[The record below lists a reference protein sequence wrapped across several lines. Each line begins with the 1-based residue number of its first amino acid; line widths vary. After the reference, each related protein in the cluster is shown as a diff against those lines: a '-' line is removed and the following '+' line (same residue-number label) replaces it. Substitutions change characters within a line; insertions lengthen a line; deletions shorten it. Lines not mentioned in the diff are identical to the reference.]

1 MKYMKYIVAVI
12 VVIAAAFAVLKL
24 TEVKRAEHTFAM
36 AMEALKEGD
45 IVKTSSYVKGGKII
59 DEEIAEKFKGGEAL
73 LKILFSNMTY
83 SINNS
88 EKIDDETIKINADIT
103 TINMQKIFADSLRE
117 ILALHLKNAFTFGE
131 NKLDDE
137 QLNTETIKIITDKM
151 NSDSAETI
159 TKTIDINV
167 VSSGIGWKIDAVDS
181 VKDAVTGG
189 LISAVQDLSKA
200 LG

>member
-1 MKYMKYIVAVI
+1 
-12 VVIAAAFAVLKL
+12 
-24 TEVKRAEHTFAM
+24 
-36 AMEALKEGD
+36 
-45 IVKTSSYVKGGKII
+45 
-59 DEEIAEKFKGGEAL
+59 
-73 LKILFSNMTY
+73 
-83 SINNS
+83 
-88 EKIDDETIKINADIT
+88 
-103 TINMQKIFADSLRE
+103 
-117 ILALHLKNAFTFGE
+117 
-131 NKLDDE
+131 
-137 QLNTETIKIITDKM
+137 M